1 MRANS
6 LRFLLAASGLVW
18 LIWAGSVTCPTCS
31 GAADGP
37 SVTLQPQSW
46 DELQASLKEHAGKV
60 VVIDFW
66 STSCEPCL
74 REMPH
79 LVALQEKHG
88 QSVVGISVNC
98 DYIGLKKKPP
108 EFYRERV
115 TKTLTDL
122 KAQNL
127 VNVLCTLPSD
137 DLFAA
142 LKIDSIPAVFVYG
155 RDGKLAHRFDNR
167 TSKGE
172 DGISYEKQITPAVTV
187 LLK

>member
-1 MRANS
+1 MRADS
-6 LRFLLAASGLVW
+6 LRFLLAVGGLVW
-18 LIWAGSVTCPTCS
+18 LIWAGSMSCPTC
-31 GAADGP
+31 GEAAAEP
-37 SVTLQPQSW
+37 TVTLQPHSW
-46 DELQASLKEHAGKV
+46 DELQASLKDHAGKV

-74 REMPH
+74 KEFPH
-79 LVALQEKHG
+79 LVALQEKYG
-88 QSVVGISVNC
+88 KSVVGISVNC

-122 KAQNL
+122 KAQHL
-127 VNVLCTLPSD
+127 VNVLCTQPSD
-137 DLFAA
+137 DLFTA

-167 TSKGE
+167 TSKGDE
-172 DGISYEKQITPAVTV
+172 GVSYEKQVAPAVAALV
-187 LLK
+187 K

>member
-6 LRFLLAASGLVW
+6 LRFLLAFGGLTW
-18 LIWAGSVTCPTCS
+18 LIWAGSLDCPTCS
-31 GAADGP
+31 GAVGEPA
-37 SVTLQPQSW
+37 VTLQLQNW
-46 DELQASLKEHAGKV
+46 EELQAALKEHAGKV
-60 VVIDFW
+60 VVVDFW

-74 REMPH
+74 REFPH
-79 LVALQEKHG
+79 LVALQQQHG
-88 QSVVGISVNC
+88 KAVVGISVNC

-122 KAQNL
+122 KAQHL
-127 VNVLCTLPSD
+127 VNVLCTQPSD
-137 DLFAA
+137 DLFTA
-142 LKIDSIPAVFVYG
+142 LKVDSIPAVFVYG

-167 TSKGE
+167 TSKGDE
-172 DGISYEKQITPAVTV
+172 GVSYEKQITPAVMA